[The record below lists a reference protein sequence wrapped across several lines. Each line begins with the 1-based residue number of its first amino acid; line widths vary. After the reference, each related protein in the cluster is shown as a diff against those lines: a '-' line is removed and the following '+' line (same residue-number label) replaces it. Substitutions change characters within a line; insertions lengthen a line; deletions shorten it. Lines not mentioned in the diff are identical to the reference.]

1 MTDPQPMKLGR
12 GGAKRGDHG
21 SYVTPEPQAEA
32 GLPAAAADPGSA
44 PELSRSIGTDT
55 PRSVTRTRRVGKS
68 ITPAAA
74 AAKAAYDAKPKVIFR
89 GVDEDVYYKLRA
101 IYKHQL
107 RSADGIEGWSEFGR
121 AVVLQTFVD
130 QYEQAHGEMAGGEDV
145 ELPTGRRLR

>member
-1 MTDPQPMKLGR
+1 MTDPQPMKLRR

-32 GLPAAAADPGSA
+32 GPPTSGDNAPA
-44 PELSRSIGTDT
+44 PEPSRSIGTDT

-121 AVVLQTFVD
+121 AVVLQSFVD
-130 QYEQAHGEMAGGEDV
+130 QYEQVHGEMAGGEDV
-145 ELPTGRRLR
+145 ELPTGRRLG